1 MSSIRSYK
9 GISPQIGQGVYID
22 TSSVLVGDI
31 KIGDDSSVSVSYTHL
46 TLPTSVCV

>member
-22 TSSVLVGDI
+22 TSSVLVGVFPLHTGGGAAS
-31 KIGDDSSVSVSYTHL
+31 KRARGT
-46 TLPTSVCV
+46 